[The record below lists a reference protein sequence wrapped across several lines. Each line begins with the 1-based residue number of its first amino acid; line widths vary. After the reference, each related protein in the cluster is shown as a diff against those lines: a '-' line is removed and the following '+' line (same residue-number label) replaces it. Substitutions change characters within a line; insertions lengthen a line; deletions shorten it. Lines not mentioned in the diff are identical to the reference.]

1 MRLCNEYGLN
11 DIQGM
16 FCPLRTY
23 ALEADKVLFGRQ
35 ILLLLP
41 VFVYA
46 YLRFKYT
53 FGHQDEEWANLGLLS
68 IHPKQQQPL
77 V

>member
-1 MRLCNEYGLN
+1 MRLCNESGLN

-23 ALEADKVLFGRQ
+23 AWEADKVLFGRQ
-35 ILLLLP
+35 ILLP

-53 FGHQDEEWANLGLLS
+53 FGNQDEEWANRGLLS
-68 IHPKQQQPL
+68 IHLK